1 MPKAAKGSKRALAS
15 SFPVDPLTTCRLKVI
30 NGFAHHF
37 LRQLHCMG
45 TPTFKQTDAGL
56 KHQWRKATKVY
67 TLLLCVSLP
76 CISSASGNLS
86 GKGGVDAN
94 GRSRLFASA
103 NKPLT
108 GRRGT
113 KH

>member
-1 MPKAAKGSKRALAS
+1 MTQSGKIYS
-15 SFPVDPLTTCRLKVI
+15 
-30 NGFAHHF
+30 
-37 LRQLHCMG
+37 
-45 TPTFKQTDAGL
+45 
-56 KHQWRKATKVY
+56 
-67 TLLLCVSLP
+67 LLLGVSLP

-86 GKGGVDAN
+86 GEGGVDAN

-113 KH
+113 KL